1 MSESPDTE
9 YTPTTDDIIRAY
21 SLPLTS
27 TNPRLPNESF
37 AEWLGRGSIETHSHQ
52 MASERAARRWLAA
65 HDREVAAKA
74 LEDAAAVLDQ
84 PYTLWWEAT
93 VGVKVREHG
102 YDDISRGVELIEWF
116 RARAACIR
124 EGNTE

>member
-1 MSESPDTE
+1 MSDQNPDRE
-9 YTPTTDDIIRAY
+9 KLAELIENARTPMGGT
-21 SLPLTS
+21 L
-27 TNPRLPNESF
+27 
-37 AEWLGRGSIETHSHQ
+37 LGSREQFEAVADAIL
-52 MASERAARRWLAA
+52 ASDWLAA

-93 VGVKVREHG
+93 GGVKVREHG